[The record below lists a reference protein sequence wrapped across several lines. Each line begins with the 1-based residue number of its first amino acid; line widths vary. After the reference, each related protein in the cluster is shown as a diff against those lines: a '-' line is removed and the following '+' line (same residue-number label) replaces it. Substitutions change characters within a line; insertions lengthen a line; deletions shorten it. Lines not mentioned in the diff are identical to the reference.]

1 MTRTILL
8 WLLLLG
14 VLAAARPGWTAAPPT
29 PSEANTV
36 SELIVTA
43 TKTVS
48 ELTVTGRVKCLEP
61 ERGAERADRP
71 KVVSTYPQ
79 KGAMVRPGL
88 LIVRVTFNAPMACD
102 GAFTRDPPL
111 KDPCPGSPRD
121 MLLSYDRKTVRT
133 VCVVEPNA
141 NYGLWMSQDPVGKSF
156 IGLSGLPSQPYRLSF
171 TTSAEPAV
179 TTVCEALAQDEEG
192 VRQIR
197 QRRPLDCTAA
207 PPHG

>member
-1 MTRTILL
+1 MIRTTFL
-8 WLLLLG
+8 WALVLG
-14 VLAAARPGWTAAPPT
+14 ALAAAGPGWTAAAPT

-61 ERGAERADRP
+61 DRSSERADRP

-79 KGAMVRPGL
+79 KGAVVRPGL

-111 KDPCPGSPRD
+111 TDPCPGSPRD

-133 VCVVEPNA
+133 VCVVEPNS
-141 NYGLWMSQDPVGKSF
+141 NYGLWMSQDPTGKSF

-171 TTSAEPAV
+171 TTSADPAV
-179 TTVCEALAQDEEG
+179 TSVCEALAQDEETA
-192 VRQIR
+192 RQIR
-197 QRRPLDCTAA
+197 ERRPLDCAAA
-207 PPHG
+207 PPSP